1 MKRIAMLAVL
11 LGCASG
17 AAAQATFHGDNA
29 RTGVYAGSGP
39 AQLQGVKWSFDTGG
53 PVLASPVVAG
63 DLVYIASASGA
74 LLAIDR
80 HSGRELWKFVSRM
93 PIAST
98 PAVEGDT
105 LYFVS
110 SAGSLVALDA
120 ATGQL
125 RWIFATEHERHFE
138 ARGLHGYGPA
148 GQTIADAW
156 DVYTSSPA
164 VADGKVYFG
173 SGDGNVYA
181 VDARSGVLQWK
192 FPMRGVVHASP
203 TVVDGTVY
211 VGSFASDFHALD
223 AATGQSKW
231 IFQAGEDPANHNQVG
246 FQSSAAVVD
255 GVVYVGCRDAHVY
268 ALDAKTGRKRWDYPT
283 SKSWVNGTPAVRN
296 GIVYVGTSDTSRLMA
311 IDAKSGRLR
320 FNFDAKGFV
329 FSSAALAGGRVYF
342 GSHNGRFY
350 ALDAD
355 DGRLAWT
362 FQTEASKQDPLKLLK
377 PDGSFD
383 RDGFAPVF
391 RDFRDMYIDLFRFRS
406 IGGILSSPTVADDV
420 IYVGSLDGNLYAL
433 H

>member
-1 MKRIAMLAVL
+1 MFAVL
-11 LGCASG
+11 LGWSLG

-29 RTGVYAGSGP
+29 RSGVYAGNGP

-53 PVLASPVVAG
+53 PVFASPVVAG
-63 DLVYIASASGA
+63 EVVYIASSSGA
-74 LLAIDR
+74 LLAIER
-80 HSGRELWKFVSRM
+80 NSGQEIWKFTSRM

-98 PAVEGDT
+98 PAIEGDT

-110 SAGSLVALDA
+110 SAGALVALDLA
-120 ATGQL
+120 KGEP

-138 ARGLHGYGPA
+138 AQGLHGYGPA

-203 TVVDGTVY
+203 AVVDGTVY
-211 VGSFASDFHALD
+211 IGSYASDFHAID

-231 IFQAGEDPANHNQVG
+231 LFQAGEDPANHNQVG

-283 SKSWVNGTPAVRN
+283 SKSWVNGTPAVQA

-311 IDAKSGRLR
+311 LDAKSGRLR
-320 FNFDAKGFV
+320 FNFDAKGYV

-342 GSHNGRFY
+342 GSHNGRLY
-350 ALDAD
+350 ALGAG
-355 DGRLAWT
+355 DGRVAWT
-362 FQTEASKQDPLKLLK
+362 FQTEASKQDPLHLLT

-383 RDGFAPVF
+383 RNGFAAVF
-391 RDFRDMYIDLFRFRS
+391 RDFRDMYIDLYRFRS
-406 IGGILSSPTVADDV
+406 IGGILSSPAVAGDV
-420 IYVGSLDGNLYAL
+420 LYVGSLDGHLYAL